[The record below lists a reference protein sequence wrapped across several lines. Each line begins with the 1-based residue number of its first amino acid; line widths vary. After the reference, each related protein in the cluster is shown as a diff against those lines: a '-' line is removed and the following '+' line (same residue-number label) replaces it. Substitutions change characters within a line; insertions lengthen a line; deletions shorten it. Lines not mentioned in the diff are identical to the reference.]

1 MIPCWELPLTCP
13 SVSIF
18 LHLFRSPFTQTL
30 VPSRQ
35 KKPLSAEDLLH
46 MWDCQR
52 WPVPLWQS
60 LRAAACILPLDAE
73 VKGILKLVS
82 SSGRFNVGWNSPN
95 SISAPMF
102 YSQNLL
108 WTLPASSAA
117 SSIFPTASSQF
128 CNVVPGKLVSSHNEI
143 ERIQLY
149 FDRSVRLNI
158 SNFKMIVDLNIF
170 TRLGRSM
177 FTACGFDIC

>member
-1 MIPCWELPLTCP
+1 MIPCWELALTCP
-13 SVSIF
+13 SGSIF
-18 LHLFRSPFTQTL
+18 LHLFHSPLTQTL
-30 VPSRQ
+30 GSSRQ

-46 MWDCQR
+46 MWDCHR

-60 LRAAACILPLDAE
+60 LGAACILPLDAE

-108 WTLPASSAA
+108 WMLPASSAA

-128 CNVVPGKLVSSHNEI
+128 CNVVPGKLVSSHSET

-149 FDRSVRLNI
+149 FDRFVRLNI
-158 SNFKMIVDLNIF
+158 SNFKMTVDLNIF
-170 TRLGRSM
+170 TWLGRSM
-177 FTACGFDIC
+177 FIACGFNFC